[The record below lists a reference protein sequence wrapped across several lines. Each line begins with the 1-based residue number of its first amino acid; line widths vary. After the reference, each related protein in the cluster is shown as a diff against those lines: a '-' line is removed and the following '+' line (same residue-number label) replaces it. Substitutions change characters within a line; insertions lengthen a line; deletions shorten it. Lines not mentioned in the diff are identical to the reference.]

1 MMGFIAVLFGT
12 LGFFLIVN
20 LFFSFLYLISRA
32 AGGKFYSW
40 IVYDFE
46 FLMILALP
54 FFGLTEYVANE
65 FYERFNGFVT
75 RMLLLVYA
83 LLVFILAI
91 ICFILFGY
99 FADLDY
105 RGGE

>member
-1 MMGFIAVLFGT
+1 MMEFIAVLFGV

-40 IVYDFE
+40 IVHDFE
-46 FLMILALP
+46 FLMILSLP
-54 FFGLTEYVANE
+54 LFGLTEYVANE
-65 FYERFNGFVT
+65 FYERFNGLVT

-91 ICFILFGY
+91 ICFILLFYFG
-99 FADLDY
+99 DKV
-105 RGGE
+105 